1 MSPTTA
7 TTTEFNPAIEDWQGP
22 LGLPEF
28 AAIADADFE
37 AAFAAALPAHLAE
50 INAIA
55 DNPEAPDFENTIVAL
70 ERAGDLLNRTA
81 SIFWNLSGANT
92 NDTIQALE
100 RKLSPEMSRHSS
112 AISMNAALFARIDA
126 LYQQRETLGL
136 DAEASRV
143 LELTWKSFVRSGARL
158 DTKDQARLAAVNE
171 RLATLG
177 TAFSQN
183 VLADESAYALVLE
196 SDEDLAGLPDFLI
209 SSMAAAAEE
218 RDHPG
223 KHAVTLSRSIIEP
236 FLTFSARRDLREEAF
251 KAWIARGEGEGER
264 DNRPLVA
271 EMVKLRA
278 EKAAL
283 LGYASFAHFKL
294 DNTMAKTPENVR
306 ALLETMWGKARNR
319 AAEEAADLSDLI
331 AAEGHNHAVAPWD
344 WRHYSE
350 KVRAAR
356 FDFNEAEIK
365 PYLQLEKMIAAAFA
379 TAEKLFRI
387 TIRQQDGIKAYHPDV
402 RVFEVLNAD
411 GKRVAVFLGDYFARP
426 SKRSGAWMSS
436 FQDQHRLAGASGREE
451 QIPFVLNVMNFAKA
465 AAGKPVLIT
474 MDDARTLFH
483 EFGHALHGML
493 SNVTYPSIS
502 GTSVSRDFVEL
513 PSQLFE
519 HWLTVPSI
527 LQEFAVHH
535 DTGEP
540 IPDALLEKL
549 RAAGKFNKGFTNV
562 EFTSSA
568 LVDMAFHALTPEDAA
583 EIDPQAFEAN
593 VLAEIGMPSEIV
605 MRHATLHFGHVF
617 SGDGY
622 SAGYYSYMWSGVLD
636 SDAFRAFEETGDP
649 FDRVTSEKLH
659 RHIYSSGGSMD
670 PEDAYIAYRGK
681 LPSPDALIEKEGLA

>member
-1 MSPTTA
+1 MSS
-7 TTTEFNPAIEDWQGP
+7 TTEFNSAISNWNGA

-28 AAIADADFE
+28 ARIADRDFD
-37 AAFAAALPAHLAE
+37 AAFAVALPAHLAE
-50 INAIA
+50 IDAIA
-55 DNPEAPDFENTIVAL
+55 NNPDAPSFENTIVAL
-70 ERAGDLLNRTA
+70 ERAGELLDRAA

-92 NDTIQALE
+92 NDFIQELE
-100 RKLSPEMSRHSS
+100 RKLAPEMSRHSS
-112 AISMNAALFARIDA
+112 AITMNRALFARIDT
-126 LYQQRETLGL
+126 LYQARETLGL
-136 DAEASRV
+136 DAEADRV
-143 LELTWKSFVRSGARL
+143 LELTWKSFVRAGAQL
-158 DTKDQARLAAVNE
+158 DDADQTKLATVNE
-171 RLATLG
+171 RLASLG

-183 VLADESAYALVLE
+183 VLADESSYALVLE
-196 SDEDLAGLPDFLI
+196 TVEDLAGLPDFLV
-209 SSMAAAAEE
+209 SGMAAAAAE
-218 RDHPG
+218 RGYPG

-236 FLTFSARRDLREEAF
+236 FLTFSERRDLREEAF
-251 KAWIARGEGEGER
+251 KAWVARGAGTGER

-271 EMVKLRA
+271 EMVRLRA

-283 LGYASFAHFKL
+283 LGYDSFAHFKL
-294 DNTMAKTPENVR
+294 DNTMAKTPANVR
-306 ALLETMWGKARNR
+306 DLLSTMWTKARQR
-319 AAEEAADLSDLI
+319 AAEEAADLAELI
-331 AAEGHNHAVAPWD
+331 VAEGQNHAVAPWD

-365 PYLQLEKMIAAAFA
+365 PYLELERMIEAAFA
-379 TAEKLFRI
+379 TAEKLFGI
-387 TIRQQDGIKAYHPDV
+387 TIRRQENVETYHPDV
-402 RVFEVLNAD
+402 RVFEVSNAA
-411 GKRVAVFLGDYFARP
+411 GKRIAIFLGDYFARP

-436 FQDQHRLAGASGREE
+436 FQDQHRIAGANGDEE

-465 AAGKPVLIT
+465 APGEPILIT

-519 HWLTVPSI
+519 HWLTVPEV
-527 LQEFAVHH
+527 LQEYAVHH
-535 DTGEP
+535 ETGEP
-540 IPDALLEKL
+540 IPTALLEKL
-549 RAAGKFNKGFTNV
+549 QAAGKFNKGFANV

-568 LVDMAFHALTPEDAA
+568 LVDMAFHALNPEEAA
-583 EIDPQAFEAN
+583 VVDPVAFEAD
-593 VLAEIGMPSEIV
+593 VLADIGMPDEIV
-605 MRHATLHFGHVF
+605 MRHATLHFAHVF

-636 SDAFRAFEETGDP
+636 SDAYRAFEEAGDP
-649 FDRVTSEKLH
+649 FDPATAEKLH

-681 LPSPDALIEKEGLA
+681 LPTADALITKEGLA

>member
-37 AAFAAALPAHLAE
+37 AAFAAALPAHLVE

-379 TAEKLFRI
+379 TAEKLFGI

-402 RVFEVLNAD
+402 RVFEVLDAD
-411 GKRVAVFLGDYFARP
+411 GKRVAFFLGDYFARP

-436 FQDQHRLAGASGREE
+436 FQDQHRLAGASGHEE
-451 QIPFVLNVMNFAKA
+451 QFPFVLNVMNFAKA

>member
-1 MSPTTA
+1 MITSDRSA
-7 TTTEFNPAIEDWQGP
+7 DSINPAIVAWKGP
-22 LGLPEF
+22 MGLPEF

-50 INAIA
+50 IDVIA
-55 DNPEAPDFENTIVAL
+55 DNREAPTFENTIVAL
-70 ERAGDLLNRTA
+70 ERAGDLLNRAA

-112 AISMNAALFARIDA
+112 AISMNAALFARIDT
-126 LYQQRETLGL
+126 LYQSREALGL

-143 LELTWKSFVRSGARL
+143 LELTWKSFVRAGAKL
-158 DTKDQARLAAVNE
+158 GSADQARLATINE

-196 SDEDLAGLPDFLI
+196 TDEDLAGLPDFLI

-218 RDHPG
+218 RGHPG

-236 FLTFSARRDLREEAF
+236 FLTFSERRDLREQAF
-251 KAWIARGEGEGER
+251 RAWIARGAGEGER

-319 AAEEAADLSDLI
+319 AAEEAADLSELI
-331 AAEGHNHAVAPWD
+331 AAEGRNHAVAPWD

-356 FDFNEAEIK
+356 FNFNEAEIK

-379 TAEKLFRI
+379 TAEKLFGI
-387 TIRQQDGIKAYHPDV
+387 TIRQHDDITAYHPDV
-402 RVFEVLNAD
+402 RVFEVLDAD
-411 GKRVAVFLGDYFARP
+411 GKRIAVFLGDYFARP

-436 FQDQHRLAGASGREE
+436 FQDQHRLAGESGREA
-451 QIPFVLNVMNFAKA
+451 QIPFVLNVMNFAKS

-535 DTGEP
+535 ETGEP

-583 EIDPQAFEAN
+583 EIDPQAFEAS

-605 MRHATLHFGHVF
+605 MRHAALHFGHVF

-636 SDAFRAFEETGDP
+636 SDAFRAFEEAGDP
-649 FDRVTSEKLH
+649 FDRTTAEKLH

>member
-1 MSPTTA
+1 MITSDRSA
-7 TTTEFNPAIEDWQGP
+7 DSINPAIVAWKGP
-22 LGLPEF
+22 MGLPEF
-28 AAIADADFE
+28 AAIADSDFE
-37 AAFAAALPAHLAE
+37 AAFAVALPAHLAE

-55 DNPEAPDFENTIVAL
+55 DNPEAPTFENTIVAL
-70 ERAGDLLNRTA
+70 ERAGDLLNRAA

-112 AISMNAALFARIDA
+112 AISMNAALFARIDT
-126 LYQQRETLGL
+126 LYQSREALGL

-143 LELTWKSFVRSGARL
+143 LELTWKSFVRAGAKL
-158 DTKDQARLAAVNE
+158 GSADQARLATINE

-196 SDEDLAGLPDFLI
+196 TDEDLAGLPDFLI

-218 RDHPG
+218 RGHPG

-251 KAWIARGEGEGER
+251 KAWIARGAGEGER

-331 AAEGHNHAVAPWD
+331 AAEGHNHVVAPWD

-379 TAEKLFRI
+379 TAEKLFGI
-387 TIRQQDGIKAYHPDV
+387 TIRQQDGVKAYHPDV

-411 GKRVAVFLGDYFARP
+411 GKRIAVFLGDYFARP

-436 FQDQHRLAGASGREE
+436 FQDQHRLAGESGHEE
-451 QIPFVLNVMNFAKA
+451 QIPFVLNVMNFAKS

-535 DTGEP
+535 ETGEP

-549 RAAGKFNKGFTNV
+549 RAAGKFNKGFANV

-583 EIDPQAFEAN
+583 EIDPQAFEAS
-593 VLAEIGMPSEIV
+593 VLAEIGMPPEIV

-636 SDAFRAFEETGDP
+636 SDAFRAFEEAGDP
-649 FDRVTSEKLH
+649 FDRTTAEKLH